1 MSLRLCSREEM
12 RRRGQTERQSGEW
25 AGEQRKETEWWGE
38 ASFHWCWVTY
48 QRDHSCIPWV
58 FGNNGGAW
66 THLPSSP
73 NGRASAP
80 VCVFSSS
87 IAHRVCV
94 TERETKGPVMKQIPS
109 ACGCGDMLRVLSGQ
123 CVCGCFWVCCQR
135 REGVRTVANIAWTSC
150 WGRKCC
156 SEDYRASYFRILF
169 LISSIFLM
177 IAHPGVI
184 SGFNA
189 PKNSPFCLFL
199 TSVSTPSSHFFFL
212 RANLIVSLMSHV
224 PVALSFPPALILL
237 MPDVLCLCQSGHYWA
252 PALIGQVPVPL
263 VTWFSVFTIG
273 CVQMVELCSSWAI
286 GESQVMRLLLQFCC
300 SPDLTLMSL
309 NWKLVGQFMTG
320 RIV

>member
-1 MSLRLCSREEM
+1 MSLRLCSREDQM
-12 RRRGQTERQSGEW
+12 MRRGQTERQSGEW
-25 AGEQRKETEWWGE
+25 AGELRKETEWWGE

-80 VCVFSSS
+80 MCVCVFASS

-94 TERETKGPVMKQIPS
+94 TERGRQRVLLWNRSPV
-109 ACGCGDMLRVLSGQ
+109 ACGCGICLECWVDS
-123 CVCGCFWVCCQR
+123 VCGCFWVCCQR

-150 WGRKCC
+150 WGGNCRSKDTELPMLGY
-156 SEDYRASYFRILF
+156 S
-169 LISSIFLM
+169 
-177 IAHPGVI
+177 GVI
-184 SGFNA
+184 YCFNA
-189 PKNSPFCLFL
+189 PKNSPFCPFL

-212 RANLIVSLMSHV
+212 RANLIVSLMSRV
-224 PVALSFPPALILL
+224 LVALSFTPALILL
-237 MPDVLCLCQSGHYWA
+237 MPDVLCLCQSRHYWA

-263 VTWFSVFTIG
+263 VTWFSVFTIC

-286 GESQVMRLLLQFCC
+286 GESRVMRELLQHFVVFFCWSVC
-300 SPDLTLMSL
+300 YA
-309 NWKLVGQFMTG
+309 F
-320 RIV
+320 IHF